1 MLDGRERRNAATKE
15 ERMREKRTKTEDE
28 EERGRKAA

>member
-1 MLDGRERRNAATKE
+1 MLDGRERRNASKE